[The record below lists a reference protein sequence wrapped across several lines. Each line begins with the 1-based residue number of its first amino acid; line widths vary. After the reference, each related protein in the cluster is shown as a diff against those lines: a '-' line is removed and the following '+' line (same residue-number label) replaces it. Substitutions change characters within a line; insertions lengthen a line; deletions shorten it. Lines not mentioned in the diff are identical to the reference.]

1 MEELEIEQIINSVQA
16 NWSKDYII
24 RYLYVK
30 LAPYFRKDLKYFL
43 ATEEEKLEE
52 FKSGF
57 VNRGKNIVCSTLADY
72 YVNLYQ
78 TFGIEAKKIVANSAK
93 IPLFAVIVRGNYGWF
108 FIDPL
113 NDLFNNQY
121 GLKTTEFGMIPHY
134 KTLTRNYPE
143 LVSLSKEYIEEIDKS
158 LGLPATLDDYFDKL
172 HLEMTN
178 SNFCREHFNWH
189 NSAREDLFIRKMEF
203 SRDELLNIGK
213 VSGPLER
220 IKLYLFLERTL
231 FFKYEKRNLKIWLNQ
246 DYEVPRT
253 QIEYTN
259 FSNGNS
265 VLYQEV
271 HDDKKFTLK
280 RLR

>member
-1 MEELEIEQIINSVQA
+1 MEKCEVEQIINSVQT

-43 ATEEEKLEE
+43 ATEEEKFNEYQL
-52 FKSGF
+52 GF

-78 TFGIEAKKIVANSAK
+78 MFGIEAKKIIANSAR
-93 IPLFAVIVRGNYGWF
+93 IPLFAVIVKGDHGWF
-108 FIDPL
+108 FIDPI

-121 GLKTTEFGMIPHY
+121 GLKTTEFGAIPHY
-134 KTLTRNYPE
+134 KTLARNYPE
-143 LVSLSKEYIEEIDKS
+143 LICLPKEYIDDIDKN
-158 LGLPATLDDYFDKL
+158 LGLSETLNDYFEKL

-178 SNFCREHFNWH
+178 RYFCKENLDWH
-189 NSAREDLFIRKMEF
+189 SGAIEDLFIQKMEF
-203 SRDELLNIGK
+203 SDENLLNLGQ
-213 VSGPLER
+213 VNGLLER

-231 FFKYEKRNLKIWLNQ
+231 FFKFEKRNLKIWLNQ
-246 DYEVPRT
+246 DYEIPRP

-259 FSNGNS
+259 FNNGNS

-271 HDDKKFTLK
+271 KEDKGFVLK